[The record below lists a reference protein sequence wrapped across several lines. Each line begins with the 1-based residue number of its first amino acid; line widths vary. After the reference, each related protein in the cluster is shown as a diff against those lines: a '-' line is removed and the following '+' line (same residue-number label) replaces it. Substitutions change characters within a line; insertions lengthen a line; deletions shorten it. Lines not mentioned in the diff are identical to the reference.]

1 MDRMLGRAPSRVNE
15 FLMGYKWYIP
25 SDGSVTKRVLCIP
38 LQSTYECKTR
48 GEEQWPC
55 PPRGEADAQPRHP
68 FHAKM
73 NSRALSKPCLR
84 ATFLLRFHDHFHDA
98 SLCMMRPCGW
108 LPGHATVDAQRV
120 VHRCGVAP

>member
-84 ATFLLRFHDHFHDA
+84 ATFLLRFHDHFHD
-98 SLCMMRPCGW
+98 GV
-108 LPGHATVDAQRV
+108 PGVISRKFSV
-120 VHRCGVAP
+120 REI